1 MLTNGKNAEEIYSCF
16 CLSGSISTSD
26 RRLTTNCKPGR
37 DSIVRGHVVSDVME
51 LELGRW
57 ERMGA
62 AGCYLNL
69 ANQQQTNVYVCE
81 IRPGSQT
88 LPQRHLFEEIIYI
101 VKGRGATS
109 VWQEGTS
116 KVTFE
121 WGPGAVF
128 AIPLNS
134 SYQHF
139 NGSRDEPVRLFAG
152 TTCPRMINIFH
163 NEDFIFRNP
172 FNFRDRFHDGQEFLR
187 FNKHMADRYR
197 ETNLAPDVINS
208 ASMIFHEGKG
218 STCATPWRTSP
229 TVVTFRNFRRGP
241 EDFSPPW
248 SRSRDH
254 YHPG

>member
-1 MLTNGKNAEEIYSCF
+1 MLLPFREHLDFGPTPYDQLQAREGI
-16 CLSGSISTSD
+16 
-26 RRLTTNCKPGR
+26 P
-37 DSIVRGHVVSDVME
+37 IVRGHVVSDVME

-69 ANQQQTNVYVCE
+69 ANQQQTDVYVCE
-81 IRPGSQT
+81 ISPGSKT

-152 TTCPRMINIFH
+152 TTCR
-163 NEDFIFRNP
+163 
-172 FNFRDRFHDGQEFLR
+172 
-187 FNKHMADRYR
+187 A
-197 ETNLAPDVINS
+197 
-208 ASMIFHEGKG
+208 
-218 STCATPWRTSP
+218 
-229 TVVTFRNFRRGP
+229 
-241 EDFSPPW
+241 
-248 SRSRDH
+248 
-254 YHPG
+254 